1 MLQSITA
8 AVAASFVF
16 ATSAFAGIDPKD
28 FDPSVKP
35 ETDFYH
41 YADGGWIKAN
51 PVPAAYS
58 SWGAFHEVQKRNEA
72 ALKNILEAAA
82 KAPSP
87 SPIQKLVGDFYAS
100 GMDETA
106 IEAAGLTPLTA
117 ELARIDALKSLDE
130 VPALVAHFHRL
141 GLTAGFF
148 VSSEQDPGNSSVVIA
163 GAGQGGLGLPDR
175 DYYLR
180 EDEPSKALREK
191 YLTHIARI
199 LQLAGDKPDVAQ
211 VRAAFVLKFE
221 TALAKGSK
229 TNVELRDPVA
239 NYHKLALADVQKL
252 SPHFDWQH
260 YLAALAPV
268 TINEI
273 DIGQPGFFETF
284 DQVLASTPLDDLKV
298 YFRWH
303 LLNGTAS
310 FLNKAFEQEDFDFYS
325 KTMKGAKE
333 LHERWKRVL
342 ETVDGEVGEALGQL
356 YVAENFPPESK
367 ARMLALVN
375 NLRSALRA
383 RLQTLEWM
391 DDATRVKA
399 LAKLDAFSVKIGYP
413 DKWRDYSKLQVDRGA
428 YVLNVLRATE
438 FGYDFNMAKIGK
450 PVDRTLWGMTPPT
463 VNAYYNPAMNEI
475 VFPAGILQ
483 PPFFDPT
490 ADDAVNY
497 GSIGAVI
504 GHEMTHGFD
513 DQGRQYDAQG
523 NLSDWWT
530 PECAKRFKERSGGI
544 VKQFGGYV
552 ALDDLHINGELTQ
565 GENIADLGG
574 IKLSYAALQA
584 ALKQHPQAAKIDG
597 FTPTQRFFLSWAKV
611 WRTNQRPEQGR
622 LQINT
627 DPHSPAQFRVNG
639 PLSNLPEFF
648 EAFGIPAGS
657 PMRRSDA
664 DRVDIW

>member
-1 MLQSITA
+1 MLQSIIA

-100 GMDETA
+100 GMDEAA
-106 IEAAGLTPLTA
+106 IEAAGLSPLTT

-211 VRAAFVLKFE
+211 ARAGFVLKFE

-239 NYHKLALADVQKL
+239 NYHKLSLADVQKL

-273 DIGQPGFFETF
+273 DIGQPAFFETF
-284 DQVLASTPLDDLKV
+284 DQALTSTPIDDLKI

-310 FLNKAFEQEDFDFYS
+310 CLNKAFEQEDFDFYS

-513 DQGRQYDAQG
+513 DQGRQYDA
-523 NLSDWWT
+523 
-530 PECAKRFKERSGGI
+530 
-544 VKQFGGYV
+544 
-552 ALDDLHINGELTQ
+552 
-565 GENIADLGG
+565 
-574 IKLSYAALQA
+574 
-584 ALKQHPQAAKIDG
+584 
-597 FTPTQRFFLSWAKV
+597 
-611 WRTNQRPEQGR
+611 
-622 LQINT
+622 
-627 DPHSPAQFRVNG
+627 
-639 PLSNLPEFF
+639 
-648 EAFGIPAGS
+648 
-657 PMRRSDA
+657 
-664 DRVDIW
+664 